1 LSLSKFCEFIAD
13 HVVHQVSGFPQI
25 SDDIVNRA
33 KSVSLRF
40 KSMSSLINKE
50 YAHLK
55 WEKRIQE
62 EANAVPVSVIQD
74 MMDTKP
80 AVEAIRYLTQSYNTW
95 PTEKMFVAIRDLL
108 LARLEIENCQRPGPL
123 ESVTL
128 EEFNQAK
135 KVDGKIVMNVARHK
149 TSKTGPAPITMSEN
163 TYTNLKAYVRQVRPH
178 FATEEEEA
186 LFVTREGN
194 AFPSGTIGRR
204 ISTWWKRATGRD
216 ITSTQLQKV
225 GSSETMDEDLQTQ
238 IAVQTL
244 MTHRRTTAEDHYQIL
259 NKTRQAVK
267 GHTALAKKL
276 GLKDTAPTVF
286 EEDSQSQ
293 EEPSEFQSPSK
304 HGFTED
310 QLNDI
315 DILFAEK
322 ISTNAPDHVRGT

>member
-1 LSLSKFCEFIAD
+1 MSLSKFCEFIID

-25 SDDIVNRA
+25 SDDIINHA

-95 PTEKMFVAIRDLL
+95 PTEKMFLAIRDLL
-108 LARLEIENCQRPGPL
+108 LARLEIENCQWPGPL

-163 TYTNLKAYVRQVRPH
+163 TYTNLKAYVWQVRPH

-186 LFVTREGN
+186 LFVTCEGN
-194 AFPSGTIGRR
+194 AFLLAQSGEELAHGGNGPQARTSQVPNYESR
-204 ISTWWKRATGRD
+204 IK
-216 ITSTQLQKV
+216 
-225 GSSETMDEDLQTQ
+225 
-238 IAVQTL
+238 
-244 MTHRRTTAEDHYQIL
+244 
-259 NKTRQAVK
+259 
-267 GHTALAKKL
+267 
-276 GLKDTAPTVF
+276 
-286 EEDSQSQ
+286 
-293 EEPSEFQSPSK
+293 
-304 HGFTED
+304 
-310 QLNDI
+310 
-315 DILFAEK
+315 
-322 ISTNAPDHVRGT
+322 